1 MINRMWKIA
10 IAGCA
15 AFAWVFIMHPEQIAV
30 TLNKLA
36 LVLVSASLGYW
47 IDRVTAPYA
56 RPDKLAQAPAMPDSD
71 VAFAAAMQRRA
82 IIMAATMLAF
92 AMGL

>member
-1 MINRMWKIA
+1 MNRMWKFA
-10 IAGCA
+10 IAGLL
-15 AFAWVFIMHPEQIAV
+15 AFAWVFITHPEQMAV

-56 RPDKLAQAPAMPDSD
+56 RPDKLAEAPAMPDSD
-71 VAFAAAMQRRA
+71 VAFGAAMQRRS
-82 IIMAATMLAF
+82 IIMAATMIAF
-92 AMGL
+92 SMGL

>member
-1 MINRMWKIA
+1 MNRMWKIA
-10 IAGCA
+10 IVGGI
-15 AFAWVFIMHPEQIAV
+15 AFAWVFTTHPAQIAV

-56 RPDKLAQAPAMPDSD
+56 RPDKLADAPAMPDSD